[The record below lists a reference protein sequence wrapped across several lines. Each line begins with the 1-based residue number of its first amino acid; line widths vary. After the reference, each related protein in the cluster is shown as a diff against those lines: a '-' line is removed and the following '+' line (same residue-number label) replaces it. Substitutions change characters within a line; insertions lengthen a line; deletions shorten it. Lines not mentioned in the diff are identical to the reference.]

1 MRNNDT
7 ICALATAQGG
17 ALSVIRISGSDAIGI
32 AASVFTPRS
41 GKPLEE
47 RRSHTVVF
55 GDVSDVQ
62 GHTLDEV
69 LLTIMRAPHSYTG
82 EDTVEISCHAS
93 SYITRELLIN
103 LIEHGARQ
111 AEPGEFTM
119 RAFLAGKMDLSR
131 AEAVA
136 DLIASGSRA
145 THRLAL
151 NQLKGGFS
159 RELSQLRDRLLHLT
173 TLMELELD
181 FSEEDVTFADRA
193 NLIELCTEIEN
204 AISRLVDSFGVGNA
218 VKNGIPVVIVGE
230 TNTGKSTLL
239 NAFLNEERAIVS
251 DICGTTRDTI
261 EGTMNIGGTTFR
273 FIDTAGVRT
282 TTDVV
287 EQIGIQRALEQ
298 LGKSNIALWVID
310 PTMESATM
318 DSTAAKLLSQCRGK
332 HLAVLVNKCDVTDPL
347 TLSHTMQWATNMIEK
362 YGDGVEWSGDDMWAI
377 SAKLGTNMDMLH
389 DFLQT
394 SAALP
399 ELSDDAVVVTNIR
412 HYEALRAALDDIRRV
427 QQAMHDGLPG
437 DLVSEDLRQ
446 CINHLSEI
454 VGGVSSDLV
463 LQNIFKNFCIGK

>member
-7 ICALATAQGG
+7 ICALATAPGG
-17 ALSVIRISGSDAIGI
+17 ALSVVRISGVDAISI
-32 AASVFTPRS
+32 AAAVFVPRS
-41 GKPLEE
+41 GKPLLE

-55 GDVSDVQ
+55 GDIYDTHRQ
-62 GHTLDEV
+62 PLDEV
-69 LLTIMRAPHSYTG
+69 LLTVMRAPHSYTG

-159 RELSQLRDRLLHLT
+159 RQLSQLRDQLLHLT

-181 FSEEDVTFADRA
+181 FSEEDVTFADRSH
-193 NLIELCTEIEN
+193 LTELSVEIEN
-204 AISRLVDSFGVGNA
+204 AISKLVDSFSLGNA
-218 VKNGIPVVIVGE
+218 VKNGIPVAIVGE

-239 NAFLNEERAIVS
+239 NALLNEERAIVS
-251 DICGTTRDTI
+251 DISGTTRDTI

-273 FIDTAGVRT
+273 FIDTAGVRR

-287 EQIGIQRALEQ
+287 EQIGIQRTLEQ
-298 LGKSNIALWVID
+298 LEKSNIALWVVD
-310 PTMESATM
+310 PMMNIETMEV
-318 DSTAAKLLSQCRGK
+318 AARKLLALCKGK
-332 HLAVLVNKCDVTDPL
+332 QLAVLVNKCDVIDPM
-347 TLSHTMQWATNMIEK
+347 TLSRAMEWSSEAVKK
-362 YGDGVEWSGDDMWAI
+362 YGNGVEWSPNNLWAI
-377 SAKLGTNMDMLH
+377 SAKLGTNIEKLH
-389 DFLQT
+389 DFLH
-394 SAALP
+394 SAAALP
-399 ELSDDAVVVTNIR
+399 EVNDDAVIVTNVR
-412 HYEALRAALDDIRRV
+412 HYEALRSALDDIRRV
-427 QQAMHDGLPG
+427 QQAMNDGLPG
-437 DLVSEDLRQ
+437 DLVSEDLRL

-454 VGGVSSDLV
+454 VGAVSSECV

>member
-1 MRNNDT
+1 MKNNDT

-17 ALSVIRISGSDAIGI
+17 ALSVVRISGSDAVGI
-32 AASVFTPRS
+32 AASVFTPRG

-47 RRSHTVVF
+47 RCSHTVVF
-55 GDVSDVQ
+55 GDVCDVQ

-181 FSEEDVTFADRA
+181 FSEEDVTFADRSH
-193 NLIELCTEIEN
+193 LIDLCTEIET

-239 NAFLNEERAIVS
+239 NALLNEERAIVS

-310 PTMESATM
+310 PTMESDAM
-318 DSTAAKLLSQCRGK
+318 DGTAAKLLSQCRGK
-332 HLAVLVNKCDVTDPL
+332 RLAVLVNKCDVTDPV
-347 TLSHTMQWATNMIEK
+347 TLSRTMEWATKMIAK
-362 YGDGVEWSGDDMWAI
+362 YGGGVEWDSADMWAI
-377 SAKLGTNMDMLH
+377 SAKLGTNMDILH

-399 ELSDDAVVVTNIR
+399 ELSDDTVVVTNIR

-427 QQAMHDGLPG
+427 QQAMHNGLPG

-454 VGGVSSDLV
+454 VGCVSSDLV